1 MSIPVSYTHHNPC
14 STAAKG
20 RTTYTY
26 ENMELRMFP
35 GIQRDSKEWI
45 DTYKIRAIVERAI
58 NHFKI
63 SMWMAGRKTRNHI
76 TTKSVSYTHLNV
88 FFPS

>member
-1 MSIPVSYTHHNPC
+1 MAC
-14 STAAKG
+14 SPAKNG

-26 ENMELRMFP
+26 ENIDLRMFP
-35 GIQRDSKEWI
+35 GIQRDRKEWN

-63 SMWMAGRKTRNHI
+63 NMCIAG
-76 TTKSVSYTHLNV
+76 
-88 FFPS
+88 